1 MARELKLPARINR
14 RYVLTISTIGALG
27 GLLFGYDW
35 VVIGGAKPF
44 FEKYF
49 QLNSEALV
57 GWANSCALLGCLLGS
72 MSSGSL
78 SDRLGRKKC
87 LLLSAVLF
95 ALSSVLTGWA
105 GTFH

>member
-1 MARELKLPARINR
+1 MHGSLPGTKPALLAEYNVRF
-14 RYVLTISTIGALG
+14 VLMISAIGALG

-57 GWANSCALLGCLLGS
+57 GWANSCALLGCLLGT
-72 MSSGSL
+72 L
-78 SDRLGRKKC
+78 
-87 LLLSAVLF
+87 V
-95 ALSSVLTGWA
+95 A
-105 GTFH
+105 GGV